1 MSLICFYLLGAVQI
15 HYYTFYGLFRPT
27 PLTLTQSYNP
37 SPSPLNYTS
46 IFILAVNFL
55 FAFVSQQKQHDKI
68 KTRKKAE
75 RLDLVVWFFVA
86 ILVVVFF
93 F

>member
-1 MSLICFYLLGAVQI
+1 MTLICFNLLGAVQI

-37 SPSPLNYTS
+37 PPLPPSVKSY
-46 IFILAVNFL
+46 IDIHFLAVNFL

-68 KTRKKAE
+68 ITRKKAE
-75 RLDLVVWFFVA
+75 RLDLVV
-86 ILVVVFF
+86 
-93 F
+93 